1 MLHSVMSDIFHVDY
15 SENLNMHPSVPKGVR
30 ETWFV
35 VSRKKAEVNACTED
49 KNGDERRKKEVK

>member
-1 MLHSVMSDIFHVDY
+1 MSDIFHVDY